1 MYLANASRANQTPQ
15 RESLTNAYLPWSAS
29 TYRLPTPIS
38 RSRTLQSSHTSPRG
52 VAVKR
57 PVDAFNRIA
66 PSRAPTIDSI
76 VFLNVSS
83 RNNSRE
89 ADQLATKMQGFSE
102 NWKPIWLQA
111 PRAFDLSLITNRQG
125 SNTPLLLLR

>member
-66 PSRAPTIDSI
+66 PSRAPPIDSI

-89 ADQLATKMQGFSE
+89 ADQLRSE
-102 NWKPIWLQA
+102 ERRVGKECRCRW
-111 PRAFDLSLITNRQG
+111 
-125 SNTPLLLLR
+125 